1 MTWRYGSFLFWLLL
15 SGHPA
20 ENLDMPLKG
29 SDFARK
35 MKTSDIFK
43 ISDSPY
49 LLLTLAVFFWAGN
62 FIVGRAVRADIPP
75 VALAFWRWFIAA
87 LLVTVMA
94 RRYLPADLAEIRRHW
109 LIVLLLS
116 ISGIAAFNTLVY
128 IGLQYTIAVNAL
140 LMQSLMPVLIVG
152 LSFLLF
158 RERINSIQAVGVF
171 ISLAGAL
178 AIIGRGDIDVLLSL
192 SMNRGDILVFI
203 AVAGYAGYS
212 IGLRKRPTVHPLSL
226 VAVTF
231 IVGDLLLLPLY
242 IWESLAGR
250 TIHFDSPTVLAIG
263 YVAVFPSIVS
273 YLCFNRG
280 VQLVGANRAGMFIHL
295 IPVFGS
301 IMAIVFLDE
310 ALQWFHLAGILLIAS
325 GISMA
330 TRSRA

>member
-1 MTWRYGSFLFWLLL
+1 MCR
-15 SGHPA
+15 
-20 ENLDMPLKG
+20 K
-29 SDFARK
+29 K
-35 MKTSDIFK
+35 MKTSHFFK
-43 ISDSPY
+43 LADSPY

-75 VALAFWRWFIAA
+75 VGLAFWRWFIAA

-94 RRYLPADLAEIRRHW
+94 RRYLLTDLREIRRHW

-116 ISGIAAFNTLVY
+116 ITGITSFNTLVY

-158 RERINSIQAVGVF
+158 KEKIHLIQAMGVLV
-171 ISLAGAL
+171 SLVGAL
-178 AIIGRGDIDVLLSL
+178 TIIGQGSIDVLLSL
-192 SMNRGDILVFI
+192 SINRGDILVFI
-203 AVAGYAGYS
+203 AVVGYAGYS
-212 IGLRKRPTVHPLSL
+212 IGLRKRPAVHPLSF
-226 VAVTF
+226 VAATF

-242 IWESLAGR
+242 IWESMAGR
-250 TIHFDSPTVLAIG
+250 TVHFDAPTLMAVS
-263 YVAVFPSIVS
+263 YVSIFPSIVS

-280 VQLVGANRAGMFIHL
+280 VELVGANRAGMFIHL

-301 IMAIVFLDE
+301 VMAIVFLGE
-310 ALQWFHLAGILLIAS
+310 SLQWFHLLGILLIAS

-330 TRSRA
+330 TRARA